1 VGSAGAIS
9 ETPTGRNAECQR
21 RRFAPASERFW
32 RRVDRRGPDECWPWL
47 GSRLPNGYG
56 ITRLWG
62 SERRYTIGAHRAA
75 WVVSHGEIPA
85 GMFVCHRCDNPPCC
99 NPSHLFLGSPKDN
112 LDDMYRKGRQRN
124 LVGEQRAFAKLTQ
137 TQVLEIRARYASG
150 EKQRDLASEFNVR
163 QPRISKIVTR
173 KAWRWL

>member
-1 VGSAGAIS
+1 
-9 ETPTGRNAECQR
+9 
-21 RRFAPASERFW
+21 
-32 RRVDRRGPDECWPWL
+32 
-47 GSRLPNGYG
+47 
-56 ITRLWG
+56 
-62 SERRYTIGAHRAA
+62 
-75 WVVSHGEIPA
+75 
-85 GMFVCHRCDNPPCC
+85 MFVCHRCDNPPCC